1 MTLVKKMFVRKM
13 TVGQKKKKV
22 YGIMGFKFDRATF
35 ILAPSR
41 KYNKSSCSIPDPAA
55 GVAPSTFVAY
65 TFRLHVFF
73 FFMLFGT
80 QTVGVTNKKRKKEI
94 MWG

>member
-1 MTLVKKMFVRKM
+1 M
-13 TVGQKKKKV
+13 TVGQKKKKKV

-41 KYNKSSCSIPDPAA
+41 KYNKSSCNIADPAA
-55 GVAPSTFVAY
+55 GVAPSTFAAY

-73 FFMLFGT
+73 FSLCFSEHRL
-80 QTVGVTNKKRKKEI
+80 
-94 MWG
+94 